1 MSLHFSATRRH
12 VLACA
17 LAVAALPTLAQ
28 DLKSPMR
35 IIVGY
40 PPGGTADAVARL
52 YAEELQ
58 QRLNVQVIVEN
69 KAGAGGQIAAETFRS
84 SAPPDGSTLLL
95 ANSHMMSTLPL
106 TTRSVKYDSVKDF
119 EPISRL
125 ATFEVG
131 LIASA
136 GSTARSVRDYVD
148 AVRANPKLGFYG
160 IPAPGSSPQF
170 VGYSIGRKENL
181 SLTAVPYKGGAP
193 LVADLLGGQVPVG
206 IDAVGGALE
215 LVKAGKLR
223 MLAVVGPKRL
233 PWLPDVPT
241 FAELGYKD
249 LDRSSWMGLFAP
261 LQTPPA
267 LIRRINQAVV
277 AASASPKMAEQLD
290 KLAILPASST
300 PEDLRESVRQELA
313 TWGPIVKASG
323 YQAD

>member
-1 MSLHFSATRRH
+1 MCCHFKPARRY
-12 VLACA
+12 LIAGA
-17 LAVAALPTLAQ
+17 LAAAFLPTQAQ
-28 DLKSPMR
+28 DLKGPIR

-69 KAGAGGQIAAETFRS
+69 KAGAGGQIAAETFRT
-84 SAPPDGSTLLL
+84 SAQPDGSTLLL

-119 EPISRL
+119 EPISQL

-131 LIASA
+131 LIASS
-136 GSTARSVRDYVD
+136 GNPARGVREYVD

-170 VGYSIGRKENL
+170 VGYSIGRRETL

-193 LVADLLGGQVPVG
+193 LVSDLLGGQVPVG
-206 IDAVGGALE
+206 IDAVGGSLE

-223 MLAVVGPKRL
+223 VLAVVGPKRL
-233 PWLPDVPT
+233 PWLPEVPT
-241 FAELGYKD
+241 FAEPGYND

-277 AASASPKMAEQLD
+277 AASASPRMAEQLE
-290 KLAILPASST
+290 KFAILPASSS
-300 PEDLRESVRQELA
+300 PEDLRESVRQELS